1 MYQYRRWLSST
12 LYHGFVLVLAFIV
25 IYPVL
30 WLVASSF
37 KTQPEIFQSAH
48 SLIPKSLHVENY
60 AIGWRGFGR
69 HTFGV
74 FFRNSFYITILSTL
88 GQVISSAL
96 VAYGFSRIRFVG
108 RNFWFTCM
116 ILTMLLPGQVL
127 MIPQY
132 VMFNKLGWV
141 NTHKPLIIPAFF
153 GTPFFV
159 FLLMQFIRGIPLE
172 LDESAKIDGCGRYG
186 IFLRIILPNLKPP
199 LVTAAIFAFYWK
211 WEDFLGPLIYL
222 QSTRLY
228 PVSLALKLFADPAAV
243 TNWGGMFAMSVLSL
257 VPVFVIFVLFQDHIV
272 EGISTT
278 GLKG

>member
-1 MYQYRRWLSST
+1 
-12 LYHGFVLVLAFIV
+12 
-25 IYPVL
+25 
-30 WLVASSF
+30 
-37 KTQPEIFQSAH
+37 
-48 SLIPKSLHVENY
+48 
-60 AIGWRGFGR
+60 
-69 HTFGV
+69 
-74 FFRNSFYITILSTL
+74 
-88 GQVISSAL
+88 
-96 VAYGFSRIRFVG
+96 
-108 RNFWFTCM
+108 M